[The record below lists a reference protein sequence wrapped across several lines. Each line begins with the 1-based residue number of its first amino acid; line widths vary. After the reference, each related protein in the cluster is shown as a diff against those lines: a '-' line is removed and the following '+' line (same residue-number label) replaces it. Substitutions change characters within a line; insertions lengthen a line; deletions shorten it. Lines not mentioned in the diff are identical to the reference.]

1 MSINK
6 DTIKKISKLAR
17 ISVTKEETD
26 RLEKDLNSILKFVEQ
41 FKELN
46 TDKIAPIASVSD
58 QPLTMNKDEIKKIN
72 EKEEILK
79 KGNDYDSIG
88 DLLKKFSKENSNPD
102 FDEITLVKS
111 FLNHSDY
118 YLRESSAYALF
129 FIWNLT
135 H

>member
-17 ISVTKEETD
+17 ISVTNEETD

-41 FKELN
+41 LKELN
-46 TDKIAPIASVSD
+46 TDKIAPTVSVSD

-79 KGNDYDSIG
+79 NAPEK
-88 DLLKKFSKENSNPD
+88 NSN
-102 FDEITLVKS
+102 
-111 FLNHSDY
+111 Y
-118 YLRESSAYALF
+118 YIVPKVIE
-129 FIWNLT
+129 
-135 H
+135 

>member
-17 ISVTKEETD
+17 ISVTNEETD

-41 FKELN
+41 LKELN
-46 TDKIAPIASVSD
+46 TDKIAPITSVSD

-79 KGNDYDSIG
+79 NAPEK
-88 DLLKKFSKENSNPD
+88 NSN
-102 FDEITLVKS
+102 
-111 FLNHSDY
+111 Y
-118 YLRESSAYALF
+118 YIVPKVIE
-129 FIWNLT
+129 
-135 H
+135 

>member
-17 ISVTKEETD
+17 ISVTNEETD

-41 FKELN
+41 LKELN

-58 QPLTMNKDEIKKIN
+58 QSLTMNKDEIIKIN

-79 KGNDYDSIG
+79 NAPEK
-88 DLLKKFSKENSNPD
+88 NSN
-102 FDEITLVKS
+102 
-111 FLNHSDY
+111 Y
-118 YLRESSAYALF
+118 YIVPKVIE
-129 FIWNLT
+129 
-135 H
+135 

>member
-17 ISVTKEETD
+17 ISVTNEETD

-41 FKELN
+41 LKEPN

-79 KGNDYDSIG
+79 NAPEK
-88 DLLKKFSKENSNPD
+88 NSN
-102 FDEITLVKS
+102 
-111 FLNHSDY
+111 Y
-118 YLRESSAYALF
+118 YIVPKVIE
-129 FIWNLT
+129 
-135 H
+135 

>member
-17 ISVTKEETD
+17 ISVTNEETD

-41 FKELN
+41 LKELN
-46 TDKIAPIASVSD
+46 TDKIAPISSVSD

-79 KGNDYDSIG
+79 NAPEK
-88 DLLKKFSKENSNPD
+88 NSN
-102 FDEITLVKS
+102 
-111 FLNHSDY
+111 Y
-118 YLRESSAYALF
+118 YIVPKVIE
-129 FIWNLT
+129 
-135 H
+135 